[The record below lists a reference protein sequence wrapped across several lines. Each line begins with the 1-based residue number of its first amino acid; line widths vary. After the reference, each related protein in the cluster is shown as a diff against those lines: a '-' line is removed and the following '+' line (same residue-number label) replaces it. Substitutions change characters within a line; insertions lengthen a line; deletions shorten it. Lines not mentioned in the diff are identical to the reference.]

1 METFYIEK
9 YQIQVDADNA
19 KIGEMVDVFIQL
31 RESAKFVSGYKIH
44 RMVDDTIKDLAK
56 RAYVHF
62 VMGTEPETKTRIE
75 QKKSGIV
82 DETGAS
88 RYTMTLD
95 QLNRLYKSLE
105 EFVADC
111 TQEEYRAN
119 KAAIA
124 DVFTLLH
131 KHINAET
138 EL

>member
-1 METFYIEK
+1 METFYIDK

-62 VMGTEPETKTRIE
+62 VMGWEPETKTRIE
-75 QKKSGIV
+75 QKKRGIV

-138 EL
+138 K

>member
-1 METFYIEK
+1 METFYIDK

-19 KIGEMVDVFIQL
+19 KFGEMVDVFIQL

-75 QKKSGIV
+75 QKKCGIV

-95 QLNRLYKSLE
+95 QLNRLYKFLE

-124 DVFTLLH
+124 DVFGLIH
-131 KHINAET
+131 QHINAET
-138 EL
+138 K

>member
-1 METFYIEK
+1 METFYIDK

-19 KIGEMVDVFIQL
+19 KIGEMVDVFIQF

-62 VMGTEPETKTRIE
+62 VMGTEPDTKTRIE
-75 QKKSGIV
+75 KKKRGIV

>member
-1 METFYIEK
+1 
-9 YQIQVDADNA
+9 
-19 KIGEMVDVFIQL
+19 MVDVFIQL

>member
-1 METFYIEK
+1 METFYIDK

-19 KIGEMVDVFIQL
+19 KFGEMVDVFIQL

-62 VMGTEPETKTRIE
+62 VMGTESETKTRIE
-75 QKKSGIV
+75 QKKCGIV

-95 QLNRLYKSLE
+95 QLNRLYKFLE

-124 DVFTLLH
+124 DVFGLIH
-131 KHINAET
+131 QHINAET
-138 EL
+138 K

>member
-1 METFYIEK
+1 METFYIDK

-62 VMGTEPETKTRIE
+62 VMGWEPETKTRIE
-75 QKKSGIV
+75 KKKRGIV

-95 QLNRLYKSLE
+95 QLNWLYKSLE
-105 EFVADC
+105 KFVADC

-124 DVFTLLH
+124 DVFGLIH

-138 EL
+138 K

>member
-1 METFYIEK
+1 METFYIDK

-75 QKKSGIV
+75 QKKRGIV

-88 RYTMTLD
+88 RYTMTVD
-95 QLNRLYKSLE
+95 SLNKLYKRLE
-105 EFVADC
+105 DFIADC
-111 TQEEYRAN
+111 TQQEYNEN
-119 KAAIA
+119 KVAIA
-124 DVFTLLH
+124 ATMALIH
-131 KHINAET
+131 KHINAGT
-138 EL
+138 K

>member
-1 METFYIEK
+1 METFYIDK

-62 VMGTEPETKTRIE
+62 VMGWEPETKTRIE
-75 QKKSGIV
+75 QKKRGIV
-82 DETGAS
+82 DETGTS

-119 KAAIA
+119 KGAIA

-131 KHINAET
+131 KHINAGT
-138 EL
+138 K